1 MSEQFSILLGNHSRL
16 EAGQTDGAW
25 LPMPATTEQLHD
37 AMRNIGVTAENPQD
51 LFVGGFANT
60 DANDWQKKRRTLRAD
75 VQHIECGTFLM
86 SKYMFL

>member
-37 AMRNIGVTAENPQD
+37 AMKNIGVTAENPQD
-51 LFVGGFANT
+51 LFAVSYT
-60 DANDWQKKRRTLRAD
+60 HLTLPTIA
-75 VQHIECGTFLM
+75 
-86 SKYMFL
+86 

>member
-37 AMRNIGVTAENPQD
+37 AMLMYGWNE
-51 LFVGGFANT
+51 
-60 DANDWQKKRRTLRAD
+60 KKLSLKPTTKPCTRRSPRRIKVA
-75 VQHIECGTFLM
+75 
-86 SKYMFL
+86 SRKKPKRKAAK

>member
-51 LFVGGFANT
+51 LFVAALQIPNNAPLTCRFP
-60 DANDWQKKRRTLRAD
+60 L
-75 VQHIECGTFLM
+75 
-86 SKYMFL
+86 SKAAA